1 MDIPNVTSVVVAS
14 AVAVGS
20 AGGWLYERSNS
31 NTSNATSQVVST
43 EARLSTL
50 EAGVAHNE
58 KNIIDIRE
66 GIHRIE
72 DILIRQYGE

>member
-50 EAGVAHNE
+50 EAGVVHNE
-58 KNIIDIRE
+58 KNIVDIRE